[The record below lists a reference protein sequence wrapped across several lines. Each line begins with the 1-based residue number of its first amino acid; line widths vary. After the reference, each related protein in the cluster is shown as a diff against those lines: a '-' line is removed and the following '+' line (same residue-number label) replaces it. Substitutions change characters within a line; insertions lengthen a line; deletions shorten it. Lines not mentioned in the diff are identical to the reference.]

1 MLFGLKERT
10 RQSGRGNKFKKPG
23 IIERFLI
30 RVLINAAAIYV
41 AAQLI
46 SGIYL
51 VGWYAIVF
59 VAIIF
64 GLVNTLIKP
73 LVSLITCLIQ
83 VITLGLFTLVI
94 NAGMLYFTAW
104 LAQKFDLAFYIDNL
118 LSAFLGALIVSVI
131 SFILSKILK

>member
-1 MLFGLKERT
+1 MRVE
-10 RQSGRGNKFKKPG
+10 NKSKKPG
-23 IIERFLI
+23 FIATLLI
-30 RVLINAAAIYV
+30 RFVINAAAIYI

-46 SGIYL
+46 SGIHL
-51 VGWYAIVF
+51 DGWDAIIF

-64 GLVNTLIKP
+64 GLINTFIKP

-83 VITLGLFTLVI
+83 VITLGLFTLII

-104 LAQKFDLAFYIDNL
+104 LAQKFGFTFNIDNFI
-118 LSAFLGALIVSVI
+118 SAFLGALVVSVI

>member
-1 MLFGLKERT
+1 LRAK
-10 RQSGRGNKFKKPG
+10 NKLKKPG
-23 IIERFLI
+23 FVTRLLI
-30 RVLINAAAIYV
+30 RFVVNAAAIYI

-46 SGIYL
+46 SGIHL
-51 VGWYAIVF
+51 DGWDAIIF

-64 GLVNTLIKP
+64 GLVNILIRP

-83 VITLGLFTLVI
+83 VITLGLFTLII

-104 LAQKFDLAFYIDNL
+104 LAQNFGLAFYIDNFI
-118 LSAFLGALIVSVI
+118 SAFLGALVVSVI

>member
-1 MLFGLKERT
+1 MRV
-10 RQSGRGNKFKKPG
+10 GNKSRKIGFVT
-23 IIERFLI
+23 RLLI
-30 RVLINAAAIYV
+30 RFVINAAAIYI
-41 AAQLI
+41 AALLI
-46 SGIYL
+46 SGIHL
-51 VGWYAIVF
+51 DGWGAIIF

-64 GLVNTLIKP
+64 GLVNAFIKP

-104 LAQKFDLAFYIDNL
+104 LAQEFGLAFYIDNFI
-118 LSAFLGALIVSVI
+118 SAFLGALVVSVI

>member
-1 MLFGLKERT
+1 MRAK
-10 RQSGRGNKFKKPG
+10 NKLKKPG
-23 IIERFLI
+23 FVTRLLI
-30 RVLINAAAIYV
+30 RFVVNAAAIYI

-46 SGIYL
+46 SGIHL
-51 VGWYAIVF
+51 DGWDAIIF

-64 GLVNTLIKP
+64 GLVNIFIRP

-83 VITLGLFTLVI
+83 VITLGLFTLII

-104 LAQKFDLAFYIDNL
+104 LAQNFGLTFYIDNFI
-118 LSAFLGALIVSVI
+118 SAFLGALVVSVI